1 MAYWAAQIVG
11 WSAYYILSVALILSS
26 DDTISVDGPLTI
38 WIGSS
43 IVGSILI
50 THFIRWYIIKWDV
63 IRAKVVRIIIVTLVL
78 STVAALLLEAFQ
90 YFLDLMT
97 QMADVGTTV
106 GAEEGEEVV
115 QGPAPFDVA
124 TFLFATTRSIILFM
138 LWMGFY
144 FAFTIIDRL
153 RKQEIERLK
162 YDASMNEIEL
172 KNLRAQLNPHFL
184 FNSLNSIRA
193 LVGIDPEQAKDAIT
207 KLSGLLRQ
215 SINMGKQ
222 GLTTIKEEMELVSS
236 YLKLEKIR
244 FEERLEVEIK
254 MNEEAG
260 SCEIPPLMIQTLVE
274 NAIKHGISKSINGGI
289 ISIEIQCDGKS
300 LIGHVKNTG
309 VFQPEKN
316 GGGMGLL
323 NTKKRLELL
332 YGDRAQFNISQ
343 VGEKVHADFSIFYDN
358 K

>member
-11 WSAYYILSVALILSS
+11 WSAYYILSVALLLGS
-26 DDTISVDGPLTI
+26 DDKISVDGPLII

-50 THFIRWYIIKWDV
+50 THLIRWYVIKRDV
-63 IRAKVVRIIIVTLVL
+63 IQANVVRIIVITIVL
-78 STVAALLLEAFQ
+78 STIAAVLLEALQ

-97 QMADVGTTV
+97 QMADVGTSV
-106 GAEEGEEVV
+106 LPEEGEEVV
-115 QGPAPFDVA
+115 EGPAPFDIA
-124 TFLFATTRSIILFM
+124 AFMFATSRSIILFM

-144 FAFTIIDRL
+144 FAFTIIDHT
-153 RKQEIERLK
+153 RKKEIESLK
-162 YDASMNEIEL
+162 YSASMNEIEL

-222 GLTTIKEEMELVSS
+222 GLTTVKEEMELVSS

-254 MNEEAG
+254 MNEGAG

-274 NAIKHGISKSINGGI
+274 NAIKHGISKSINGGV

-309 VFQPEKN
+309 RFKPDEN
-316 GGGMGLL
+316 STGIGLL

-332 YGDRAQFNISQ
+332 YGERAEFGISQ
-343 VGEKVHADFSIFYDN
+343 VGEKVHADFSIFYD
-358 K
+358 KK